1 MFLLDAG
8 GCHNIFSL
16 LVGVAYRIDSC
27 ELKMRG
33 IDPIFQEVV
42 LILPLCYPAI
52 VSFYL
57 DYISSHR
64 TECIVYQKISVSGV
78 YVFMVK

>member
-1 MFLLDAG
+1 MCFLFLLDAG

-42 LILPLCYPAI
+42 LILP
-52 VSFYL
+52 
-57 DYISSHR
+57 
-64 TECIVYQKISVSGV
+64 
-78 YVFMVK
+78 